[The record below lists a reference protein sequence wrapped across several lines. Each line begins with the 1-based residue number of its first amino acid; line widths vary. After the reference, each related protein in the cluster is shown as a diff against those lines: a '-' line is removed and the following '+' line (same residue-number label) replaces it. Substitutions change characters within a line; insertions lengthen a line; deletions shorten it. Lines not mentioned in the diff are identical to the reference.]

1 MANVKFIHSIIITI
15 FMCLFT
21 NSSEICNH
29 PECIRFYV
37 SSRVPQLNNSSLIAS
52 LTTIMQQQAFALN
65 DLVQKNSL
73 LNQNLDRLNQNLSNN
88 SKSAG
93 SVTEDKF
100 SLEGIFRWISSDR
113 VFPMFINLING
124 FPEVIFKEKGFR
136 LDVNVVD
143 STGASVPIPNNLNF
157 MVALFTVENP
167 PKLLKYNI
175 SGKKIL
181 RGTTEVVADN
191 NGEACFQN
199 IVINEVTSH
208 YPSDKFCF
216 VILCPSSQQIKPLA
230 ISGVSVRAR
239 KHRN

>member
-1 MANVKFIHSIIITI
+1 MADIKFIYNIIITN

-37 SSRVPQLNNSSLIAS
+37 SSRVPQLNSSSLIAS

-73 LNQNLDRLNQNLSNN
+73 LNQNLDRLNQNLASN
-88 SKSAG
+88 SRSVS

-100 SLEGIFRWISSDR
+100 SLEGVFRWISSDR
-113 VFPMFINLING
+113 EFPMFINLING
-124 FPEVIFKEKGFR
+124 FPDVIFKEKGFR

-143 STGASVPIPNNLNF
+143 SAGAPVPIQNGLNF

-175 SGKKIL
+175 SGKNIL
-181 RGTTEVVADN
+181 RGTTEAVAN
-191 NGEACFQN
+191 NIGEACFQN

-216 VILCPSSQQIKPLA
+216 VIICPASQQIKPLA
-230 ISGVSVRAR
+230 ISGISVRAR